1 MKEVFQVKSPAPYYL
16 RDKNE
21 LYSRNPK
28 TGTYGTEA
36 VSFMAPKSWS
46 INLHILSKKYKEME
60 TKLSMSVL

>member
-1 MKEVFQVKSPAPYYL
+1 MNGVFQVKSSAPYYL

-36 VSFMAPKSWS
+36 VSFMAPN
-46 INLHILSKKYKEME
+46 NLHILSKKYKEME